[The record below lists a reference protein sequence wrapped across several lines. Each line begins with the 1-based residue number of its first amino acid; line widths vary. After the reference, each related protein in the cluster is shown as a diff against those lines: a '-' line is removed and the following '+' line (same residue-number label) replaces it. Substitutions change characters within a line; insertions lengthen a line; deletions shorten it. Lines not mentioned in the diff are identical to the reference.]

1 MNKGETVIA
10 SIITIMIT
18 KENLPSSEFIVDIS
32 LNVTWHNQYAYQN
45 FRYCLHK
52 FKITLL

>member
-32 LNVTWHNQYAYQN
+32 LNVTWHNQCACQN